1 MGAMAKVTAN
11 DLVLTQGREA
21 FAVNLSLGME
31 QTDAHIAAFP
41 NDTST
46 RKTHRENSSRLA
58 KDSNVVARVAE
69 LRNKAVSPKIAT
81 LTRRKEH
88 ASAIMEDAESSRYE
102 QLAANKLVG
111 DYEGNFVKKI
121 EDVTPRPPMFEGWT
135 SEDFLEAL
143 QALRAIKAR
152 IVEGTVV
159 GEPEALE
166 GE

>member
-58 KDSNVVARVAE
+58 KDSKVVARVAE

-81 LTRRKEH
+81 LIELKEH
-88 ASAIMEDAESSRYE
+88 ATKVMNDKDASLRD
-102 QLAANKLVG
+102 QLAGNKLVG
-111 DYEGNFVKKI
+111 EYGQYFVKKI